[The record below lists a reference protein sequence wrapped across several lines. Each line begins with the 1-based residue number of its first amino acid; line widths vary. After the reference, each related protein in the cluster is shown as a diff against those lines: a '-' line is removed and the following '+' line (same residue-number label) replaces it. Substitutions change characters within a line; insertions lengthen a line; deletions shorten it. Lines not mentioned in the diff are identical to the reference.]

1 MRARE
6 NPFRTERIGSLAFRH
21 PTLSFDAIRRRLAA
35 QGGRGAIV
43 GPKGSGKTTLLREL
57 GRRLAGEGLRL
68 RHWFLGAESPAPSTR
83 ELVRAA
89 RALGPRDALLFDGA
103 GHLPRLG
110 FWRVQRASRG
120 AAVVL
125 TTAHDEG
132 GLPTLVR
139 TGTDAALLRELTREL
154 VGDAWQGLSS
164 LLEELRAAHDGN
176 LRDVFLALYDL
187 AARDDARLAGV
198 VTAQAG
204 ASAAKSS
211 RSSATSRAFAASS
224 RSSARVTSGG
234 PGQKGSTWARPAKL
248 RSSA

>member
-21 PTLSFDAIRRRLAA
+21 PTLSLDAIRRRLAA

-57 GRRLAGEGLRL
+57 GGRLAGEGLRL
-68 RHWFLGAESPAPSTR
+68 RHWFLSAEGPASPTR
-83 ELVRAA
+83 ELARAA

-110 FWRVQRASRG
+110 FWRVERASRG

-139 TGTDAALLRELTREL
+139 TGTDAELLRELSREL

-164 LLEELRAAHDGN
+164 LLDELRAAHDGN

-198 VTAQAG
+198 VEGQAELT
-204 ASAAKSS
+204 KSPITQPIATRKESERS
-211 RSSATSRAFAASS
+211 RSRFA
-224 RSSARVTSGG
+224 R
-234 PGQKGSTWARPAKL
+234 
-248 RSSA
+248 